1 MNILAIESS
10 ALAASVAIAKDGALI
25 AQYVQNNRQTHS
37 RTILPMLEAM
47 LKNCDWR
54 LQDIDVIAVAA
65 GPGSFT
71 GLRIGISIAKGL
83 AWQGD
88 KLCCGVSTLEA
99 MAYTLSHMEGAVI
112 CPVMDAR
119 RDQIYSGL
127 FFCENGTIRRLCAD
141 RAIGLPEWL
150 EELKQIQGRKIL
162 IGDGAQLCYT
172 YAREQGIYLE
182 LLPAHLQM
190 QTAWGVACAAQTM
203 AEAGQLVS
211 PEQLQPSYLRL
222 SQAERER
229 QEREQKNEQIKERDG

>member
-10 ALAASVAIAKDGALI
+10 ASAASVAIAKDGALI
-25 AQYVQNNRQTHS
+25 AQYFQNNRQTHS
-37 RTILPMLEAM
+37 RTILPMLRSM
-47 LKNCDWR
+47 LEDCGWSLNDM
-54 LQDIDVIAVAA
+54 DAIAVAA

-83 AWQGD
+83 AWQGG

-99 MAYTLSHMEGAVI
+99 MAHLLSHLDGAVI

-119 RDQIYSGL
+119 RGQVYNGL
-127 FFCENGTIRRLCAD
+127 FACENGTIRRLCPD
-141 RAIGLPEWL
+141 RAIDLAEWL
-150 EELKQIQGRKIL
+150 EEVKQIKKQKIL
-162 IGDGAQLCYT
+162 IGDGARLCYT
-172 YAREQGIYLE
+172 YAEERGECLE
-182 LLPAHLQM
+182 LPPAHLQM
-190 QTAWGVACAAQTM
+190 QTAWGVACAAQRM

-229 QEREQKNEQIKERDG
+229 LEREKQSMKK

>member
-10 ALAASVAIAKDGALI
+10 ASAASVALAKDGALV
-25 AQYVQNNRQTHS
+25 AQYFQNNRQTHS
-37 RTILPMLEAM
+37 RTILPMLKSM
-47 LKNCDWR
+47 LENCDWG
-54 LQDIDVIAVAA
+54 LKDIDVIAVAA

-99 MAYTLSHMEGAVI
+99 MAYLLSHMEGAVI

-119 RDQIYSGL
+119 RNQIYNSL
-127 FFCENGTIRRLCAD
+127 FSCENGTIRRLCED
-141 RAIGLPEWL
+141 RAIGLAEWL
-150 EELKQIQGRKIL
+150 EEVKQIKKRKIL
-162 IGDGAQLCYT
+162 IGDGARLCYT
-172 YAREQGIYLE
+172 YAEERGEYLE
-182 LLPAHLQM
+182 LPPAHLQM
-190 QTAWGVACAAQTM
+190 QTAWGVACAAQRMT
-203 AEAGQLVS
+203 EVGQLVS

-229 QEREQKNEQIKERDG
+229 LEREKIIGMKK